1 MARITFPFENA
12 RVHLAVEGSTGGTT
26 LGLHMAADAIK
37 HGGRVLWASPEM
49 PDGVRF
55 GQLFEH
61 LSLADSSKFHAMNL
75 VGSLSQAVEVLVETS
90 TALPSVRLIVLD
102 DWCAQSGRIPSDR
115 IQDAE
120 HLAERL
126 SSDIGLVLISK
137 AGINAGG
144 EGSSL
149 NVRGEDKMKSAGFQ
163 IWTLERP
170 TDGPRRNITMNGDV
184 NPCRIDD
191 EGFVDV

>member
-1 MARITFPFENA
+1 MARLTFPFENA

-26 LGLHMAADAIK
+26 LGLHMAADAIG

-115 IQDAE
+115 IKDAE

-149 NVRGEDKMKSAGFQ
+149 NIRGEDKMKSAGFQ

-191 EGFVDV
+191 QGFVDV

>member
-1 MARITFPFENA
+1 MARLTFPFENA

-26 LGLHMAADAIK
+26 LGLHMAADAIE

-75 VGSLSQAVEVLVETS
+75 VGSLSQAVDVLVETS

-170 TDGPRRNITMNGDV
+170 KDGPRRNITMNGDV
-184 NPCRIDD
+184 NPCRIGD

>member
-1 MARITFPFENA
+1 MARLMFPFESA

-26 LGLHMAADAIK
+26 LGLHMAADAIE

-75 VGSLSQAVEVLVETS
+75 VGSLSQAVDVLVETS

-184 NPCRIDD
+184 NLCRIDD

>member
-1 MARITFPFENA
+1 MARLTFPFENA

-26 LGLHMAADAIK
+26 LGLHMAADAIED
-37 HGGRVLWASPEM
+37 GGRVLWASPEM

-75 VGSLSQAVEVLVETS
+75 VGSLSQAVDVLVETS

-191 EGFVDV
+191 QGFVDV

>member
-1 MARITFPFENA
+1 MARLTFPFENA

-26 LGLHMAADAIK
+26 LGLHMAADAIED
-37 HGGRVLWASPEM
+37 GGRVLWASPEM

-75 VGSLSQAVEVLVETS
+75 VGSLSQAVDVLVETS

-115 IQDAE
+115 IQDAK

-126 SSDIGLVLISK
+126 NSDIGLVLISK

-170 TDGPRRNITMNGDV
+170 TDGPRRSITMNGDV
-184 NPCRIDD
+184 NLCRIDD

>member
-1 MARITFPFENA
+1 MARLTFPFENA

-26 LGLHMAADAIK
+26 LGLHMAADAIED
-37 HGGRVLWASPEM
+37 GGRVLWASPEM

-75 VGSLSQAVEVLVETS
+75 VGSLSQAVDVLVETS

-126 SSDIGLVLISK
+126 NSDIGLVLISK

-191 EGFVDV
+191 QGFVDG

>member
-1 MARITFPFENA
+1 MARLMFPFESA

-26 LGLHMAADAIK
+26 LGLHMAADAIE

-75 VGSLSQAVEVLVETS
+75 VGSLSQAVDVLVETS

-184 NPCRIDD
+184 NLCRIDD
-191 EGFVDV
+191 QGFVDV

>member
-1 MARITFPFENA
+1 MARLTFPFENA

-26 LGLHMAADAIK
+26 LGLHMAADAIE

-75 VGSLSQAVEVLVETS
+75 VGSLSQAVDVLIETS

-126 SSDIGLVLISK
+126 NSDIGLVLISK

-191 EGFVDV
+191 QGFVDV

>member
-1 MARITFPFENA
+1 MARLTFPFENA

-26 LGLHMAADAIK
+26 LGLHMAADAIED
-37 HGGRVLWASPEM
+37 GGRVLWASPEM

-75 VGSLSQAVEVLVETS
+75 VGSLSQAVDVLVETS

-126 SSDIGLVLISK
+126 NSDIGLVLISK

-170 TDGPRRNITMNGDV
+170 TDGPRRSITMNGDV

-191 EGFVDV
+191 QGFVDG

>member
-1 MARITFPFENA
+1 MARLTFPFENA

-26 LGLHMAADAIK
+26 LGLHMAADAIED
-37 HGGRVLWASPEM
+37 GGRVLWASPEM

-75 VGSLSQAVEVLVETS
+75 VGSLSQAVDVLVETS

-126 SSDIGLVLISK
+126 SCDIGLVLISK

-191 EGFVDV
+191 QGFVDV

>member
-26 LGLHMAADAIK
+26 LGLHMAADAINA
-37 HGGRVLWASPEM
+37 GGRVLWASPEM

-75 VGSLSQAVEVLVETS
+75 VGSLRQAVHVLVETS

-102 DWCAQSGRIPSDR
+102 DWCAHSGRIPADR
-115 IQDAE
+115 IQDAQN
-120 HLAERL
+120 LADRL
-126 SSDIGLVLISK
+126 SNEIGLVLISK
-137 AGINAGG
+137 AGTNASGK
-144 EGSSL
+144 GSQV
-149 NVRGEDKMKSAGFQ
+149 NVRGLEKMKSAGFEA
-163 IWTLERP
+163 WTLERP
-170 TDGPRRNITMNGDV
+170 NDGPQRKITIDGDGTT
-184 NPCRIDD
+184 CRIED
-191 EGFVDV
+191 EGFVSV

>member
-1 MARITFPFENA
+1 MARLTFPFENA

-75 VGSLSQAVEVLVETS
+75 VGSLSQAVDVLVQTS

-115 IQDAE
+115 IQDAQ

-126 SSDIGLVLISK
+126 SDDIGLVLISK

-149 NVRGEDKMKSAGFQ
+149 NVRGHDKMKSAGFE
-163 IWTLERP
+163 IWSLERP
-170 TDGPRRNITMNGDV
+170 TDGPRRSITINGDV
-184 NPCRIDD
+184 KPCRIED

>member
-1 MARITFPFENA
+1 MARLMFPFESA

-26 LGLHMAADAIK
+26 LGLHMAADAIE

-75 VGSLSQAVEVLVETS
+75 VGSLSQAVDVLVETS

-191 EGFVDV
+191 QGFVDV

>member
-1 MARITFPFENA
+1 MARLKFPFESA

-61 LSLADSSKFHAMNL
+61 LSLADYSKFHAMNL

-115 IQDAE
+115 IQDAQ

-126 SSDIGLVLISK
+126 SDDIGLILISK
-137 AGINAGG
+137 AGTNASG

-149 NVRGEDKMKSAGFQ
+149 NVRSHDKMKSAGFE
-163 IWTLERP
+163 IWSLERP
-170 TDGPRRNITMNGDV
+170 TDGPRRTLTINGDV
-184 NPCRIDD
+184 KPCRIDD
-191 EGFVDV
+191 MGFIEA

>member
-1 MARITFPFENA
+1 MARLTFPFESA

-26 LGLHMAADAIK
+26 LGLHMAADAIQN
-37 HGGRVLWASPEM
+37 GGRVLWASPEM

-115 IQDAE
+115 IKDAQ

-126 SSDIGLVLISK
+126 SDDIGLILISK
-137 AGINAGG
+137 AGTNASG

-149 NVRGEDKMKSAGFQ
+149 NVRSHDKMKSAGFE
-163 IWTLERP
+163 IWSLERP
-170 TDGPRRNITMNGDV
+170 TDGPRRTLMINGEIK
-184 NPCRIDD
+184 PCRIDD
-191 EGFVDV
+191 VGFVEA

>member
-1 MARITFPFENA
+1 MARLTFPFENA

-26 LGLHMAADAIK
+26 LGLHMAADAIE
-37 HGGRVLWASPEM
+37 HGGRVLRASPEM

>member
-1 MARITFPFENA
+1 MARLKFPFESA

-90 TALPSVRLIVLD
+90 TALSSVRLIVLD

-115 IQDAE
+115 IQDAQ

-126 SSDIGLVLISK
+126 SDDIGLILISK
-137 AGINAGG
+137 AGTNASG

-149 NVRGEDKMKSAGFQ
+149 NVRSHDKMKSAGFE
-163 IWTLERP
+163 IWSLERP
-170 TDGPRRNITMNGDV
+170 TDGPRRTLTINGDV
-184 NPCRIDD
+184 KPCRIDD
-191 EGFVDV
+191 VGFIEA

>member
-1 MARITFPFENA
+1 MARLTFPFENA

-26 LGLHMAADAIK
+26 LGLHMAADAIE

-49 PDGVRF
+49 PDGERF

-75 VGSLSQAVEVLVETS
+75 VGSLSQAVDVLVETS

-191 EGFVDV
+191 QGFVDG

>member
-1 MARITFPFENA
+1 MARLTFPFENA

-26 LGLHMAADAIK
+26 LGLHMAADAIED
-37 HGGRVLWASPEM
+37 GGRVLWASPEM

-61 LSLADSSKFHAMNL
+61 LSLAESSKFHAMNL
-75 VGSLSQAVEVLVETS
+75 VGSLSQAVDVLVETS

-126 SSDIGLVLISK
+126 SCDIGLVLISK

-184 NPCRIDD
+184 NPCRIEDQ
-191 EGFVDV
+191 GFVDV